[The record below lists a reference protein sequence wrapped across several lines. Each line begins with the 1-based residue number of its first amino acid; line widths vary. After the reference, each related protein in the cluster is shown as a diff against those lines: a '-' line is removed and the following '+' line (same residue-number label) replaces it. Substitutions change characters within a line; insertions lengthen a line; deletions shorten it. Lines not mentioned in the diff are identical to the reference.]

1 MDMNTL
7 LESLYENNTSA
18 GQEKTAEDAMFAQL
32 SDAPKQDNPF
42 MDLPMEDLVKLAQ
55 ELEVAPAEEAEA
67 ANTAAAAA
75 IAMADTEAAIGAQQD
90 AQAAQAA
97 TDAANA
103 AAQAAEGSGETP
115 NGSSSDGDDVIDA
128 EFTETK

>member
-55 ELEVAPAEEAEA
+55 ELEAAPAEEAEVEA
-67 ANTAAAAA
+67 DASDSEDLEKTAFDMLGGQVMAHAMVHEFGLMKQ
-75 IAMADTEAAIGAQQD
+75 AMA
-90 AQAAQAA
+90 
-97 TDAANA
+97 
-103 AAQAAEGSGETP
+103 EGFCRVCKT
-115 NGSSSDGDDVIDA
+115 NHMDIQGSSICS
-128 EFTETK
+128 ECLSE